1 MEKVGL
7 VQLCISAIEQLISY
21 YIYIFIKTMLL
32 ENLRKSNS
40 KMLKV
45 CLQNGKNFATFLFK

>member
-7 VQLCISAIEQLISY
+7 VQLCISLIEQLISY

-45 CLQNGKNFATFLFK
+45 CLQNGQNFATFLFK

>member
-1 MEKVGL
+1 
-7 VQLCISAIEQLISY
+7 
-21 YIYIFIKTMLL
+21 MLL

-45 CLQNGKNFATFLFK
+45 CLENGKNFATFLFK

>member
-7 VQLCISAIEQLISY
+7 VQLCISVIEQLISY

>member
-7 VQLCISAIEQLISY
+7 VQLCISVIEQLIAY